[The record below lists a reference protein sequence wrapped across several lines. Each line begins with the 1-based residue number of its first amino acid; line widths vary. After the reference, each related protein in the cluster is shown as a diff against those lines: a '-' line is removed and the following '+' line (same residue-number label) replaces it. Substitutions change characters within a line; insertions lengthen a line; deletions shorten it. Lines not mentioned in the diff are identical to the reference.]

1 MLKKSIQCS
10 LFLSLAASLSSCM
23 WQTENRDAAT
33 QQPLLYDKAPVTAT
47 KAPVKASSAQA
58 VKTSNVIATEPV
70 QKSTPGPKR
79 AAAPQLPVIQ

>member
-23 WQTENRDAAT
+23 WQTENRDAVM
-33 QQPLLYDKAPVTAT
+33 QQPLLYDKAPVTST
-47 KAPVKASSAQA
+47 KTPVKASSAQVIKA
-58 VKTSNVIATEPV
+58 NNVIATEPV